1 MSNVIDLAE
10 RRLKTSC
17 LASNEWKVEEQS
29 ILDETLTDTFGAFL
43 FLIDTRQSRFLTEIL
58 ISSGIYDDGPI
69 EVGKM
74 AARMASYIAK
84 NKKCLEKKV
93 GTKIIINFYDT
104 RQCRNIIRNIIMNHR
119 GKRSKKGN

>member
-1 MSNVIDLAE
+1 
-10 RRLKTSC
+10 
-17 LASNEWKVEEQS
+17 
-29 ILDETLTDTFGAFL
+29 
-43 FLIDTRQSRFLTEIL
+43 
-58 ISSGIYDDGPI
+58 
-69 EVGKM
+69 M